1 MTVGHDK
8 SARLSRRNFIGLGG
22 AAVAGAAA
30 AGLAGCSPAKSS
42 DSSPSTGSGAGA
54 KGGGY
59 AWQTK
64 PEPITD
70 IAETKDFDIVIVGA
84 GMAGSAAAEAASRN
98 GAKVAVIEQMD
109 TFSARGVD
117 NGSLNNS
124 WHKRNG
130 MSFPEDTAT
139 RLLYQWS
146 QQTANYNLIKTW
158 ATRSGKVFDYL
169 EEMTP
174 KHGITM
180 IQAVSPTAKYGWED
194 NHERW
199 RVYPDAVSFTA
210 EGDVGMM
217 AGDGVHGMN
226 LHLVQAFVDEAT
238 ASGAEFFWENHAEQ
252 LVGDAASGISGVIAK
267 AADGSYIQYN
277 ASKGVIMATGDIGGN
292 PDLLEFFCPIV
303 QTADLNMYTPP
314 GANKGEGLIMGMWAG
329 AAHSK
334 SPAAPMVHQF
344 TSDTLNFTLTSFVM
358 CWLAVN
364 RNGERYG
371 AEMPLE
377 PYLTNARLNTP
388 GSIAW
393 SIFDSD
399 YPKYVQAQFPE
410 TYEAILEKI
419 PAQIE
424 EYLANGILVKADSLE
439 ELAQKIEVP
448 PEALKNT
455 VEAYNKWLP
464 AGEDSQFGVPPR
476 WLSQVQTAPFYATK
490 NVASIL
496 TVPFGLHVNDDS
508 QVCTEADEPI
518 KGLFAIG
525 NVQGDFFGMSYP
537 VHCPGVSHG
546 RCITFGQLVG
556 EALAKDTVITQTA

>member
-1 MTVGHDK
+1 MPHRK
-8 SARLSRRNFIGLGG
+8 PARLSRRSFIGLGS

-30 AGLAGCSPAKSS
+30 AGLAGCSPKDIPG
-42 DSSPSTGSGAGA
+42 DSATQAGGAGA
-54 KGGGY
+54 GGY

-70 IAETKDFDIVIVGA
+70 IAQTKSFDIVIVGA
-84 GMAGSAAAEAASRN
+84 GMAGTAAAEAAARN
-98 GAKVAVIEQMD
+98 GAKVAVIEQME
-109 TFSARGVD
+109 TFSVRGVD
-117 NGSLNNS
+117 NGCLNNS
-124 WHKRNG
+124 WQQKNG
-130 MSFPEDTAT
+130 ISVPQETAV

-146 QQTANYNLIKTW
+146 QQTANYNLLNTW

-169 EEMTP
+169 EEMTA

-194 NHERW
+194 NDERW

-217 AGDGVHGMN
+217 AGDGVHWMN
-226 LHLVQAFVDEAT
+226 LHLVQAFVDEAS
-238 ASGAEFFWENHAEQ
+238 ANGAEFFYETRAEQ
-252 LVGDAASGISGVIAK
+252 LVGDSASGISGVIAK
-267 AADGSYIQYN
+267 AADGSYTQYN

-292 PDLLEFFCPIV
+292 PDLLECFCPIV
-303 QTADLNMYTPP
+303 ETADVNLYIPP
-314 GANKGEGLIMGMWAG
+314 GANTGQGLIMGLWAG
-329 AAHSK
+329 AAPSK

-344 TSDTLNFTLTSFVM
+344 TTDNVGLSLTSFAM

-371 AEMPLE
+371 AEMPFE

-399 YPKYVQAQFPE
+399 YPKYVQAQFPAS
-410 TYEAILEKI
+410 YEAILEKI

-424 EYLANGILVKADSLE
+424 QYTANGILIQADTLD

-448 PEALKNT
+448 AEALNKT
-455 VEAYNKWLP
+455 VEVYNQWLP
-464 AGEDSQFGVPPR
+464 AGQDSQFGVPPR

-496 TVPFGLHVNDDS
+496 TVPFGLHVDDNS
-508 QVCTEADEPI
+508 QVCTQQDEPI

-525 NVQGDFFGMSYP
+525 NVQGDFFGLSYP
-537 VHCPGVSHG
+537 VNCPGVSHG

-556 EALAKDTVITQTA
+556 EALAKDTVIAKTA